1 MALAILA
8 PSDLK
13 VDGNVGHALRDGAE
27 ILIVRSAHR
36 RHLGCH
42 AESEIVLQEIDLV
55 TQHGGET
62 EIIGIRALKI
72 DRERRGLQVAEGGDV
87 ATRRKAEQRHVGRTQ
102 TRRVAE
108 LLAAAEIHI
117 DVSDHAAQR
126 ARVDYRL
133 GEQTRRGG
141 VHHQS
146 LTVGVCLLHGDVV
159 GDEIDVIDRTLQII
173 ARAEVDVT
181 ADTEREFVVLGGED
195 ELRIMRLLETRA
207 ERLLE
212 ILTGAR
218 GGHVLAGHRLLH
230 GASGYRIGLFDG
242 DHVYRRPM
250 PLDAPAASLSRC
262 AVCAQHQIHDNDQ
275 ES

>member
-1 MALAILA
+1 MR
-8 PSDLK
+8 
-13 VDGNVGHALRDGAE
+13 GNGFGDSRPKRPEGRRERRARDGTE
-27 ILIVRSAHR
+27 IIIVRSAHR

-146 LTVGVCLLHGDVV
+146 LTVGVCLLHGDVI
-159 GDEIDVIDRTLQII
+159 GDEIDVVDRALKII

-218 GGHVLAGHRLLH
+218 GGQGHGPPGKAGTSTESVCSTAIMYTVGRCR
-230 GASGYRIGLFDG
+230 SMRQP
-242 DHVYRRPM
+242 RR
-250 PLDAPAASLSRC
+250 
-262 AVCAQHQIHDNDQ
+262 
-275 ES
+275 